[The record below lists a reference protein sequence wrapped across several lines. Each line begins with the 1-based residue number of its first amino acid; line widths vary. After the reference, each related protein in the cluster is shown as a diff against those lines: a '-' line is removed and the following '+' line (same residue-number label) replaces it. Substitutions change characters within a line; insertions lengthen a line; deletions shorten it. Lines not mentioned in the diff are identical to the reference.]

1 MRSYLKVSS
10 ALFGLIALAHLLRLL
25 RHWPAEIAGQV
36 VPDWVSVVALVVTLT
51 LTIWAVRLLGAA
63 QPRPS

>member
-36 VPDWVSVVALVVTLT
+36 VPDWVSVVALVVTLA
-51 LTIWAVRLLGAA
+51 LSVWAVRLLGAA
-63 QPRPS
+63 QPRP